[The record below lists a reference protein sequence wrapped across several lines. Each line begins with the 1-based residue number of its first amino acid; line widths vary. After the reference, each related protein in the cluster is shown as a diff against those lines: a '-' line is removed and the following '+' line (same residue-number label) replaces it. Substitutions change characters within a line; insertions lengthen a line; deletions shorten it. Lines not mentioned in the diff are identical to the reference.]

1 MVTPAAAL
9 ERLQAGNHRFVEG
22 KREHTYRERE
32 RRVALVETFSPFA
45 VVVGCSDSRV
55 PPELVYDQGLGDLFT
70 VRVAGNSTSDPLVVG
85 SVEFAVAYQG
95 CVAVVV
101 LGHDRCGAV
110 QAAIDAASGQVLPG
124 HVAAVVDPIVPV
136 VQSLRGEDDDRLWD
150 AAIDANIRR
159 SVEQLQTNEMLAEA
173 VRRDE
178 LTIVGR
184 RYRLA
189 SGIVETVG

>member
-32 RRVALVETFSPFA
+32 RRVALVESFSPFA
-45 VVVGCSDSRV
+45 VVVGCADSRV

-85 SVEFAVAYQG
+85 SIEFAVTYQG

-110 QAAIDAASGQVLPG
+110 QAAVDAARGESLPG
-124 HVAAVVDPIVPV
+124 NLSAVVEPIVPV
-136 VQSLRGEDDDRLWD
+136 VQSLPDMPDDRRWD

-159 SVEQLQTNEMLAEA
+159 SVERLQANEILADV

-184 RYRLA
+184 RYRLD
-189 SGIVETVG
+189 SGIVETVS